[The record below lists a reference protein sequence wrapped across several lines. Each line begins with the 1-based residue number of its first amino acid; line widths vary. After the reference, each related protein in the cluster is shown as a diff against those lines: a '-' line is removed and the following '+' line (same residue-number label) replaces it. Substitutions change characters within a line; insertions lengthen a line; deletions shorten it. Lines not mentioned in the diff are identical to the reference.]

1 MKIKRFSVML
11 LVLIYTFAC
20 IPVSGY
26 DATNASNTTY
36 DEMLGTLVALDIIG
50 EDEVESFTPDTN
62 VTRAQM
68 VVMAMRLLRVNTVGL
83 SEEFDRFYDVPP
95 EHEAYNEILMAHKL
109 GIISGV
115 DNERFDPQGTVSYEQ
130 AVKILVATLGYE
142 QAAQQK
148 GGYPEGYL
156 AVAMRADLLD
166 GVTVENKAALSHKSV
181 VQMVYNALETNMF
194 DAEYYL
200 SGGDY
205 VEKIQEGVTLLEDRL
220 EIKTVRGV
228 VTQNNITGISSA
240 STVSK
245 EQVMINGEVY
255 FVGNTAIA
263 DYLGYNVKVYY
274 KDEPIKEIIYFSHT
288 EKYNEMLTLNDKDD
302 LEISYDGTK
311 FTFSYTDEKGNR
323 RDETSS
329 GSCIYNGVYTNKI
342 RTADPADTDVMADI
356 NGKSLSVK
364 LIDNNLDSS
373 YDVILLDA
381 YEAYLVNTV
390 SVANERVRYN
400 VLGADRSMRVDEI
413 NISKDNGVEH
423 YNVYDADGRRA
434 ELDVIEANDVVS
446 IYRDLSNKVYTLR
459 ISKMKITGEILEISD
474 DSEYTIRVDDEN
486 ASTSDGEVTTFDAYY
501 KKSPAFPSELLKL
514 GLRTTFYLD
523 ADGNIAAYEIGN
535 ATEGDYGII
544 MGYGAKSGIRG
555 TSEFKI
561 LTAGGNVVILETEKE
576 ITAYNPATRKVQKTK
591 VADLVKKAEEVA
603 EADKP
608 YYLWLTE
615 NQAAF
620 DFEGSTDAGSDNPAK
635 PFYYRPWLTEQEKS
649 DIASRK
655 MVYYKTNGDGR
666 ISTILVPDLPDT
678 VDIKYRKLRLM
689 NGPGRYGYTY
699 VSAQQMFYDS
709 NAGDDSVT
717 GGVNFIKLADNA
729 KIFSCIALDY
739 SENNFVVMNSKILNS
754 VRTKMWLYA
763 IEGSTQAN
771 LVLHYKP
778 LPREHVS
785 SMPLVVVKNVATMS
799 DGSYQIRGFS
809 KGVEYTATIAPDT
822 RLIETQLSSS
832 SSNLQPLKQEEIF
845 DYIPITAGGEG
856 KDVYDY
862 SLCGGSSSYAD
873 PDSIRPGDIIVVGK
887 DRSNEARYIEI
898 VMRAKDGVHRY
909 PNNQSSFAGRWKGD
923 NIRKGIVTGF
933 LPSGEILIN
942 SIGYV
947 SDRAEMPS
955 KSINTFYYDRKVP
968 NDIAKCKSI
977 WKYDYISKTIE
988 AATHSDLMIGDI
1000 VMIDGAAL
1008 APVDCIILRN
1018 YKWDELPLAQWEP
1031 NVEIPEDPLPVLP
1044 DLVFERFSTM
1054 PSRDGATIGGN
1065 ATYTKMDASFKH
1077 RKSESDETDKMIG
1090 IPFAGA
1096 ANRAISIKLNA
1107 DKAFKINSAYNSATE
1122 TYNQMVFEWDMMFKE
1137 TPSSDETL
1145 TFKLKNGD
1153 DLLKYT
1159 GFFGLAESATAGT
1172 KYTCRMVVNK
1182 SDMKAEFFLN
1192 GTSKGTLEPT
1202 AAGKTAT
1209 SCNEFMIHTTKEVAS
1224 GENEVYIDN
1233 LRISEQTGAI
1243 SGGGSSGGGSV
1254 TPPTPPAVTYPINLF
1269 NANFDSYTENQVIN
1283 GKNLLAGNSGTG
1295 DFVATTVSGNK
1306 GVYTEGKNNSRANLS
1321 ETVTLGTEADAT
1333 TETVVELDLCRTK
1346 GFDILLRNGGTDIC
1360 ALRIENN
1367 VLKLA
1372 ATADAAKNETVNKV
1386 ENVTINGDSIVH
1398 IKIVIDEK
1406 YKTADLY
1413 VGENATP
1420 ALTDVPI
1427 AGDVNAVN
1435 RFMVKYNAADGKLW
1449 IDNINI
1455 YRQLKS

>member
-1 MKIKRFSVML
+1 MKIKRVSAIL
-11 LVLIYTFAC
+11 LVLIYAFAC

-26 DATNASNTTY
+26 DATNATNTSY

-50 EDEVESFTPDTN
+50 EDEVIDFTPDTN

-83 SEEFDRFYDVPP
+83 SEEFDRFYDVSP
-95 EHEAYNEILMAHKL
+95 EHEAYNEILMAYEL

-166 GVTVENKAALSHKSV
+166 GVTVENKAALTHKSV
-181 VQMVYNALETNMF
+181 VQMVYNALETDIF
-194 DAEYYL
+194 DATYYL

-205 VEKIQEGVTLLEDRL
+205 VEQIQEGTTLLEERL
-220 EIKTVRGV
+220 EIKTVRGI
-228 VTQNNITGISSA
+228 VTQNNITGVASA
-240 STVSK
+240 STVSD

-255 FVGNTAIA
+255 FVGDTTIA
-263 DYLGYNVKVYY
+263 DYLGYNVKAYY
-274 KDEPIKEIIYFSHT
+274 KEEPKKEIIFFSHT
-288 EKYNEMLTLNDKDD
+288 ERYNEILALNDKND
-302 LEISYDGTK
+302 LGISYDGTS
-311 FTFSYTDEKGNR
+311 FTFSYIDDNGNR
-323 RDETSS
+323 REEKSS
-329 GSCIYNGVYTNKI
+329 GCCIYNGVYTDKI
-342 RTADPADTDVMADI
+342 KTADPGDADVMADI
-356 NGKSLSVK
+356 EGKALSVE
-364 LIDNNLDSS
+364 LIDNNHDNR

-381 YEAYLVNTV
+381 YEAYIVNTV
-390 SVANERVRYN
+390 SVANEIVRYN
-400 VLGADRSMRVDEI
+400 IYGADRTISVDEI

-423 YNVYDADGRRA
+423 YTVYDTAAARTG
-434 ELDVIEANDVVS
+434 LDAIEANDVVS
-446 IYRDLSNKVYTLR
+446 IYRDLSGKVYTLR
-459 ISKMKITGEILEISD
+459 IARTKIAGEILAISD
-474 DSEYTIRVDDEN
+474 ENEYTIRVDDEN
-486 ASTSDGEVTTFDAYY
+486 ASTSDGEVTTFDADY
-501 KKSPAFPSELLKL
+501 KKSSAFPSALLKL

-523 ADGNIAAYEIGN
+523 VDGNIAAYDIGN
-535 ATEGDYGII
+535 ASDGDYGII
-544 MGYGAKSGIRG
+544 MGYGAKSGISG

-561 LTAGGNVVILETEKE
+561 LTAGGNVVILEAEKE
-576 ITAYNPATRKVQKTK
+576 ITAYNPATAKVQKTK
-591 VADLVKKAEEVA
+591 VASLVGKAGEVA

-620 DFEGSTDAGSDNPAK
+620 EYEGSPDAGSDNPAK
-635 PFYYRPWLTEQEKS
+635 PFYYRPWLSDQEKS

-655 MVYYKTNGDGR
+655 MVYYKTNGNGR

-763 IEGSTQAN
+763 IDGSTQAN

-832 SSNLQPLKQEEIF
+832 SSSLQPLKQDEIF

-862 SLCGGSSSYAD
+862 SLCGGSGSYAD

-887 DRSNEARYIEI
+887 DRSNDVRYVEI

-909 PNNQSSFAGRWKGD
+909 PNNQSSFAARWKGD
-923 NIRKGIVTGF
+923 NIRKGRVTGF

-988 AATHSDLMIGDI
+988 TATHSDIMLGDF
-1000 VMIDGAAL
+1000 VMIDGSAL
-1008 APVDCIILRN
+1008 APVDCIILKN
-1018 YKWDELPLAQWEP
+1018 YKWTELPLADWETE
-1031 NVEIPEDPLPVLP
+1031 VEILEDPLPVLP
-1044 DLVFERFSTM
+1044 DLVYERFSSK
-1054 PSRDGATIGGN
+1054 PSRDGITVGGN
-1065 ATYTKMDASFKH
+1065 AVYTKMDASFNH
-1077 RKSESDETDKMIG
+1077 RQSETDNTNRMIG
-1090 IPFAGA
+1090 IPFAGK
-1096 ANRAISIKLNA
+1096 ANRAISIKLND
-1107 DKAFKINSAYNSATE
+1107 DKAFKINSTYNSATE
-1122 TYNQMVFEWDMMFKE
+1122 TYNQMVFEWDMIFKE
-1137 TPSSDETL
+1137 TPSADETL
-1145 TFKLKNGD
+1145 TFKLKNSD

-1159 GFFGLAESATAGT
+1159 AFFELAGSATAST
-1172 KYTCRMVVNK
+1172 KYTCKMVVNK
-1182 SDMKAEFFLN
+1182 SDMKAELFLN

-1202 AAGKTAT
+1202 AKGKTAT

-1224 GENEVYIDN
+1224 GDNEVYIDN
-1233 LRISEQTGAI
+1233 LRISEQTGTSSDGGS
-1243 SGGGSSGGGSV
+1243 SGGGDSGGGSV
-1254 TPPTPPAVTYPINLF
+1254 TPPTPPAVQYPINLF
-1269 NANFDSYTENQVIN
+1269 NANFDSYTEGQTIT
-1283 GKNLLAGNSGTG
+1283 GKNLFGNGTG
-1295 DFVATTVSGNK
+1295 DFTITKVGGSLGVSLPS
-1306 GVYTEGKNNSRANLS
+1306 VKNNYSYAGITS
-1321 ETVTLGTEADAT
+1321 ITLGEGADAM
-1333 TETVVELDLCRTK
+1333 TETVVE
-1346 GFDILLRNGGTDIC
+1346 FDVCNASNASVILRSGSSDVCVLTADNSGALTLASEKVTATGVDGGTPI
-1360 ALRIENN
+1360 
-1367 VLKLA
+1367 K
-1372 ATADAAKNETVNKV
+1372 
-1386 ENVTINGDSIVH
+1386 

-1406 YKTADLY
+1406 AKTADLY
-1413 VGENATP
+1413 VGGSTTPSKEDVAIDANAKNE
-1420 ALTDVPI
+1420 I
-1427 AGDVNAVN
+1427 N
-1435 RFMVKYNAADGKLW
+1435 RFMIKANANGSTFW

-1455 YRQLKS
+1455 YRQQKS